1 MKGIFTILLVSISLT
16 TIAQERCGTEIH
28 TENMMKKNASYAI
41 ARNKVNFQTEKWIKN
56 HPNHSEKTI
65 ITIPIIVHVLWKTNT
80 HNISDAQIQ
89 SQIDVLNEDYRR
101 ANIDKINTPNV
112 WQTIAADSEIEFCL
126 ASTDQNGNP
135 TTGIE
140 RIQTTHGKFGMNS
153 DIHTSSAGGA
163 DDWPND
169 DYLNIWVCDI
179 QSGLLGYASPPSNW
193 IGDGDGLVI
202 GYQYFGR
209 IGNVQAPYHKG
220 RTATHEIGH
229 WLNLDHI
236 WGGWGN
242 CGNDQVNDTPKQEKE
257 NYSCPAFPLNPN
269 SCNTTN
275 SNGDM
280 FMNYMDYTN
289 DACMNLFTNG
299 QKTRMLA
306 AINNY
311 RSNMLSH
318 NLCNTSVGLSEQ
330 IKNKR
335 KLIKIIDFFG
345 RKITEIKINTPLFYI
360 YDNGTVEKKVIIK

>member
-275 SNGDM
+275 SSGDM

-360 YDNGTVEKKVIIK
+360 YDDGTLEKKVIIK

>member
-126 ASTDQNGNP
+126 ASIDQNGNP

-275 SNGDM
+275 SSGDM

-318 NLCNTSVGLSEQ
+318 NLCNNSVGLSEQ

-360 YDNGTVEKKVIIK
+360 YDDGTVEKKVIIK

>member
-275 SNGDM
+275 SSGDM

>member
-16 TIAQERCGTEIH
+16 TIAQEGCGTEIH

-275 SNGDM
+275 SSGDM

-360 YDNGTVEKKVIIK
+360 YDDGTVEKKVIIK

>member
-179 QSGLLGYASPPSNW
+179 QNGLLGYASPPSNW

-209 IGNVQAPYHKG
+209 IGAVQAPYHKG

-242 CGNDQVNDTPKQEKE
+242 CGDDQVNDTPKQETE

-275 SNGDM
+275 SSGDM

-318 NLCNTSVGLSEQ
+318 DLCNTSVGLSEQ